1 MLICYVLMLAVSVAV
16 LETFYLIKTFGDLC
30 CRVGQWS
37 LFNIKVRDSP
47 GVWVVHARHNFSCQF
62 IIKY

>member
-1 MLICYVLMLAVSVAV
+1 MLICYVLMLAVSVGV
-16 LETFYLIKTFGDLC
+16 LETFYLINTVGDLC

-37 LFNIKVRDSP
+37 LFNIKVRAGP
-47 GVWVVHARHNFSCQF
+47 EVWVAQAHHNFSCPL